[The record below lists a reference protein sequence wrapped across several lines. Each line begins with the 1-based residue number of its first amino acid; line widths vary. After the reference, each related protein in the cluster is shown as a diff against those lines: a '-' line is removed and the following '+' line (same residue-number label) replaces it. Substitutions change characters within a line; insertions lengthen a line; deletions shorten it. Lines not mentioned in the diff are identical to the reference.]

1 MAQMSAPPRGLTAV
15 VLAGGASRRFGSD
28 KALAPWLGR
37 TLLED
42 AVRRA
47 LEAAPEAV
55 IATKEADRSGLE
67 RERVRVVRD
76 EGALRHP
83 LSGVLAG
90 LAACR
95 TPWAFVFA
103 CDMPF
108 VDAALVEGL
117 WAERAGAE
125 AVLPVWRGRAQP
137 LAALYRSSLRRAL
150 AGQLGREP
158 SSSALSFAL
167 RRRVRLLDAARLG
180 LEAPAFLDVDDRASY
195 ERALRTEAA
204 WAR

>member
-1 MAQMSAPPRGLTAV
+1 MRGLTAV

-28 KALAPWLGR
+28 KALAPWRGR

-47 LEAAPEAV
+47 LEASPEVV
-55 IATKEADRSGLE
+55 IAAKGADRSDLE
-67 RERVRVVRD
+67 REGVRVARD
-76 EGALRHP
+76 GGALRHP

-90 LAACR
+90 LSACR

-108 VDAALVEGL
+108 VDAGLARGL
-117 WAERAGAE
+117 WAFRSGAE
-125 AVLPVWRGRAQP
+125 IVLPVSLGRAQP
-137 LAALYRSSLRRAL
+137 LAGLYRAGLGPAL
-150 AGQLGREP
+150 GRLLEREP
-158 SSSALSFAL
+158 SASAAAFAATRRL
-167 RRRVRLLDAARLG
+167 RLVESGLLG
-180 LEAPAFLDVDDRASY
+180 LDEQAFLDIDDRAAY
-195 ERALRTEAA
+195 EAALEAGNVRGAA